1 MSIDLHIHSVYSD
14 GTYTPAELV
23 GLAQQRGIQA
33 ISITDHDTIDG
44 LAEAAEAAQ
53 GTGITTLAGIE
64 LSVQHKNRNLHIL
77 GYLFDSQNERFRRQI
92 HILQETRNARNR
104 DIVKKLNSCGISLDI
119 EEIESISKTGQ
130 TGRPHIARALCR
142 RGVVKNFDEAFTR
155 YLKKGAAAYA
165 SRFVYNAAEALEMI
179 RENGGIS
186 VLAHPLQVDPSP
198 LEIARVVG
206 ELVEYG
212 LDGLELYYPTHSA
225 KVRRNLKK
233 IAKRYDLVLTGGSD
247 YHGTIRPGTE
257 LAGGKN
263 VYVPAEIVDT
273 MVERQAKLAQRPRPG
288 DAAPLFLEK

>member
-14 GTYTPAELV
+14 GTHTPAELV
-23 GLAQQRGIQA
+23 RFAHQRGIQA

-44 LAEAAEAAQ
+44 IAEAAEAAR
-53 GTGITTLAGIE
+53 GTGITTISGIE
-64 LSVQHKNRNLHIL
+64 LSVQHKSRNLHIL
-77 GYLFDSQNERFRRQI
+77 GYLFDFQNERFKRQI
-92 HILQETRNARNR
+92 QILQEARNTRNR
-104 DIVKKLNSCGISLDI
+104 DIVKKLNSCGIALDI

-155 YLKKGAAAYA
+155 YLKKGAAAYV
-165 SRFVYNAAEALEMI
+165 SRFVYGAAEALEMI

-186 VLAHPLQVDPSP
+186 VLAHPLQIDSSP
-198 LEIARVVG
+198 LEISRVVG

-225 KVRRNLKK
+225 KARRNLKK

-247 YHGTIRPGTE
+247 YHGAIRPGTE

-263 VYVPAEIVDT
+263 VHVPAELVDT
-273 MVERQAKLAQRPRPG
+273 MLDRQARLAQRLKPG
-288 DAAPLFLEK
+288 LIEK